1 MKAAATLTTLILL
14 LGTLLGPQPAQ
25 AQERQLQAAGSLEW
39 RFTSFQGSAA
49 SVPLRL
55 GSAADARV
63 VDTGPITIGGSGRG
77 SIDPSRK
84 SGPASWQ
91 VSASAPG
98 LQELG
103 IGSLSLNFVGTAVLD
118 GDCLFVVDVAGIG
131 GGGAQGPIPQL
142 PPIIII
148 NCNKP
153 NGDCSPSIPQP
164 AAPDREPGGKTVKF
178 GSLTSADLNK
188 HPVAK
193 MITEAARMAGLSL
206 TSKHVDQVMRQYQQQ
221 PSMELVVLDLET
233 GKTSS
238 SNLEGGGALEF
249 VSR

>member
-1 MKAAATLTTLILL
+1 MKAATTLTTLILL
-14 LGTLLGPQPAQ
+14 LGTLFGSQPAQ
-25 AQERQLQAAGSLEW
+25 AQVRAASSLEW
-39 RFTSFQGSAA
+39 SFANLQASAT

-55 GSAADARV
+55 GSGGDARV

-77 SIDPSRK
+77 TIDPSRGT
-84 SGPASWQ
+84 GPATWQ
-91 VSASAPG
+91 VNASAPG
-98 LQELG
+98 LQGLG
-103 IGSLSLNFVGTAVLD
+103 ISSLSLNFVGTAVLD

-131 GGGAQGPIPQL
+131 GGGAQGPVPQL

-164 AAPDREPGGKTVKF
+164 AAPDRGPGKTVKF
-178 GSLTSADLNK
+178 GSPTAADHRT

-206 TSKHVDQVMRQYQQQ
+206 TPKDVDLVMKQYQRQ
-221 PSMELVVLDLET
+221 PGMELVILDQESGET
-233 GKTSS
+233 FS
-238 SNLEGGGALEF
+238 SNLEGGGTLGF

>member
-1 MKAAATLTTLILL
+1 MKATIILRAAILLPVLL
-14 LGTLLGPQPAQ
+14 LGARTAQ
-25 AQERQLQAAGSLEW
+25 AQEKALQTARSVEWSYAGLQANA
-39 RFTSFQGSAA
+39 T

-55 GSAADARV
+55 GTGSEARV

-77 SIDPSRK
+77 SIDASRK
-84 SGPASWQ
+84 TGPASWQ
-91 VSASAPG
+91 VSARAPG

-153 NGDCSPSIPQP
+153 NGDCSPSVPQP
-164 AAPDREPGGKTVKF
+164 AAEPGGGRTVKF
-178 GSLTSADLNK
+178 GSPTSADFRT

-193 MITEAARMAGLSL
+193 MITEAAGMAGLSL
-206 TSKHVDQVMRQYQQQ
+206 TSKHVDLVMRQYQQQ

-238 SNLEGGGALEF
+238 SNLEGGGTLEF

>member
-1 MKAAATLTTLILL
+1 MKAATTLITSTLL
-14 LGTLLGPQPAQ
+14 LGALLGPQPAQ
-25 AQERQLQAAGSLEW
+25 AQVRAGGSLEW
-39 RFTSFQGSAA
+39 SFSNLQANA
-49 SVPLRL
+49 TSVPLRL
-55 GSAADARV
+55 GSGAEARV

-77 SIDPSRK
+77 TIDPSRGT
-84 SGPASWQ
+84 GPATWQ
-91 VSASAPG
+91 VNASAPG
-98 LQELG
+98 LQGLG
-103 IGSLSLNFVGTAVLD
+103 ISSLSLNFVGTAVLD

-131 GGGAQGPIPQL
+131 GGGAQGPVPQL

-164 AAPDREPGGKTVKF
+164 AAPDRGPGAGKTVKF
-178 GSLTSADLNK
+178 GSPTAADYRT

-206 TSKHVDQVMRQYQQQ
+206 TPKDVDLVMKQYQRQ
-221 PSMELVVLDLET
+221 PGMELVVLDQELGET
-233 GKTSS
+233 FS
-238 SNLEGGGALEF
+238 SNLEGGGTLGF

>member
-1 MKAAATLTTLILL
+1 MKTVITTTILL
-14 LGTLLGPQPAQ
+14 LVTLAGSRTTQ
-25 AQERQLQAAGSLEW
+25 AQEMKLQTARSVDWTYASLQATA
-39 RFTSFQGSAA
+39 T

-55 GSAADARV
+55 GSGPDARV
-63 VDTGPITIGGSGRG
+63 VNTGPITIGGSGRG
-77 SIDPSRK
+77 SIDSSRK
-84 SGPASWQ
+84 TGPASWQ

-103 IGSLSLNFVGTAVLD
+103 MGSLSLNFVGTAVSD

-131 GGGAQGPIPQL
+131 GGGAQGPVPQL

-178 GSLTSADLNK
+178 GNLTSADLK
-188 HPVAK
+188 TYPVAK
-193 MITEAARMAGLSL
+193 MITEAVRMAGQNL
-206 TSKHVDQVMRQYQQQ
+206 TSKHVDLVLRQYQQQ
-221 PSMELVVLDLET
+221 PSMELVILDLET

-238 SNLEGGGALEF
+238 SNLEGGGVLEF